1 MKFVRFARV
10 TALALV
16 TAMAVS
22 SASAETLTRALASA
36 YTNSPEILAAFI
48 DAQASA
54 EDIVSAKAGL
64 MPSVNATAGIKD
76 EYGVTS
82 GANALST
89 SFGLAY
95 THTLFDNGITDAS
108 VEAKRAAAE
117 IKVQTARQTEQTV
130 LYNAADAYIS
140 VALNT
145 RIAALRQDTVDFFN
159 AQVQAAKDRLS
170 VGEGTST
177 TVSQSQAQLAS
188 ALSDQQSALS
198 ALATAQANYV
208 RYMGHTPSGGAFEFP
223 FEHMLPTSLAD
234 AIAIAEQTHPSMLL
248 TAASVRA
255 AKAGVDAAA
264 AAYGPSLSLSGNVAG
279 GTSFATGGTS
289 VGTSVSLSLKVPI
302 YNGGV
307 KGSSQRKANLS
318 QISAEMSAQNT
329 HDLIVAQITSA
340 WSSLRSTAAIIAA
353 VQAAENA
360 SQKVLDAVTE
370 EFGVGQKTQLD
381 VLDAKSDLTTI
392 QINKLNAES
401 GRMKAALGLLSAI
414 GRMSASDLNLPV
426 EVRTPDAYRAKVED
440 VWQNLRAVPN

>member
-22 SASAETLTRALASA
+22 GASAETLTRALASA

-54 EDIVSAKAGL
+54 EDIVAAKAGK
-64 MPSVNATAGIKD
+64 MPSVNASAGISDAYSVTAG
-76 EYGVTS
+76 T
-82 GANALST
+82 NALST
-89 SFGLAY
+89 NFGLNY
-95 THTLFDNGITDAS
+95 SHTLFDNGMTDAG
-108 VEAKRAAAE
+108 VEANRAAAE
-117 IKVQTARQTEQTV
+117 IKIQTARLTEQTV
-130 LYNAADAYIS
+130 LGNAANAYIS
-140 VALNT
+140 VALNS

-188 ALSDQQSALS
+188 ALSEQQSSLS
-198 ALATAQANYV
+198 ALASAQADYI
-208 RYMGHTPSGGAFEFP
+208 RYMGHAPSGGAFEFP
-223 FEHMLPTSLAD
+223 FENKLPTSLEQALKL
-234 AIAIAEQTHPSMLL
+234 AEQNHPSLL
-248 TAASVRA
+248 LAEASVRA

-264 AAYGPSLSLSGNVAG
+264 AAYGPSLTLNGGVTG

-289 VGTSVSLSLKVPI
+289 VGTSVSLSLSVPI
-302 YNGGV
+302 YNGGK
-307 KGSSQRKANLS
+307 KGSGQRKNNLA
-318 QISAEMSAQNT
+318 QISAEMKAQNT

-381 VLDAKSDLTTI
+381 VLDAKSDLTTV

-414 GRMSASDLNLPV
+414 GLMSAADLGLPV
-426 EVRTPDAYRAKVED
+426 EVRAPDSYRAKVED